1 VSQTRAS
8 SRPTPDDA
16 HWGANPAPQNGSAPT
31 VRSARIDR
39 TVVLAYILAVS
50 IPPVGFILGAVVAI
64 RFGKP
69 TARHGALIITVS
81 IVAALVWAAIIAG
94 GALNTPS
101 TDF

>member
-1 VSQTRAS
+1 MPGRCLRT
-8 SRPTPDDA
+8 
-16 HWGANPAPQNGSAPT
+16 
-31 VRSARIDR
+31 ARIDR

-69 TARHGALIITVS
+69 TSWHGALIITVS

-94 GALNTPS
+94 GALSTPS
-101 TDF
+101 TGF